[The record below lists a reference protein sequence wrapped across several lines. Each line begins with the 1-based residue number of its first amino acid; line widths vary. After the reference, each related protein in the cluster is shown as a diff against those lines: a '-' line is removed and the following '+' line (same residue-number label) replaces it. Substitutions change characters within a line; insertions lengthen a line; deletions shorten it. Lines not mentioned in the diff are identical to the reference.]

1 VRSLK
6 LISGHGSLRRAL
18 AVLGCVALL
27 YLAAGGAFL
36 HEHTGGPETAC
47 HTCQA
52 LHIPALVVAP
62 VKLIPEAEQVA
73 WHASLPEAQAPAD
86 SFSLHRA
93 SRAPPTV

>member
-6 LISGHGSLRRAL
+6 LTFGQASLRRAL
-18 AVLGCVALL
+18 AIVGCVAVL

-36 HEHTGGPETAC
+36 HEHTGGPDTAC

-62 VKLIPEAEQVA
+62 VKLIPEAQQVA
-73 WHASLPEAQAPAD
+73 WHASLPEASTPSE
-86 SFSLHRA
+86 SFSLHHA
-93 SRAPPTV
+93 SRAPPQA